1 MVKKTVKILKKSRK
15 LNLADIK
22 RQEEEENTVKKT
34 LLVETII
41 SLLNF
46 YKETRRDQTANWT
59 RQHWEVSNF
68 DQEKW
73 EESDDSF
80 QKCEQ
85 ILNRL
90 NSSPPEKKTIEQLNT
105 LLKKI
110 IKPKLEK
117 LGIDFTPQAAFKSKS
132 KKSKS
137 NKRRKSLLN
146 RKKL

>member
-1 MVKKTVKILKKSRK
+1 MVKKTVKKSRK
-15 LNLADIK
+15 LNPADIK
-22 RQEEEENTVKKT
+22 IQEEKENSVKKT
-34 LLVETII
+34 LLVETIN

-46 YKETRRDQTANWT
+46 YKDTRRDQTANWT
-59 RQHWEVSNF
+59 RQHWEESNF

-73 EESDDSF
+73 EGSDVFF
-80 QKCEQ
+80 QKCDELLN
-85 ILNRL
+85 ILD
-90 NSSPPEKKTIEQLNT
+90 NSPLEKKTIDGLDR

-110 IKPKLEK
+110 IEPKLEK

>member
-1 MVKKTVKILKKSRK
+1 MVKKTKKKSRK
-15 LNLADIK
+15 PNLADIK
-22 RQEEEENTVKKT
+22 RREEEEDTVT
-34 LLVETII
+34 QNLLVEAII

-46 YKETRRDQTANWT
+46 YKDTRRDQKANWT
-59 RQHWEVSNF
+59 PEHWEESNF

-73 EESDDSF
+73 EESENYF

-85 ILNRL
+85 MLVKL
-90 NSSPPEKKTIEQLNT
+90 DSSPPEKKTIEQLNS

-110 IKPKLEK
+110 IKPRLEK
-117 LGIDFTPQAAFKSKS
+117 LGVDFTPQAAFKSKS

-137 NKRRKSLLN
+137 IKRRKSPLN